1 MEPHRQHAK
10 AASRIKTN
18 EYKNQTNAFA
28 LLKAI
33 CTYIGC
39 RKKYRSR
46 DFCVALVSQLPAPL
60 LQCGVGFCNVGG
72 LTSQA
77 VSGGSKRWPQ
87 CQSGVKRRGV
97 KGECC
102 LRVECF
108 SAAAFVSPR
117 RRIWYLLLGTA
128 VSRCSLCQW
137 LQVVQF
143 QYGIYC
149 WGLLCP
155 AVHFVSGSKSFSFNM
170 VFIVGDCCV
179 PLFTLS
185 VAPSR
190 SVSIWYLLLG
200 TAVSRCSLCQ
210 WLQVVQFL
218 SGCS

>member
-18 EYKNQTNAFA
+18 ENKNQTNAFA

-33 CTYIGC
+33 CTCTGC
-39 RKKYRSR
+39 LKKYRSR

-60 LQCGVGFCNVGG
+60 LQSGVGFCNVGG

-97 KGECC
+97 KAECC

-128 VSRCSLCQW
+128 VSRCS
-137 LQVVQF
+137 
-143 QYGIYC
+143 
-149 WGLLCP
+149 
-155 AVHFVSGSKSFSFNM
+155 
-170 VFIVGDCCV
+170 
-179 PLFTLS
+179 TLS

-190 SVSIWYLLLG
+190 SVS
-200 TAVSRCSLCQ
+200 Q
-210 WLQVVQFL
+210 WLQLKSTLHSRVVTECDPHVQHTDEAFI
-218 SGCS
+218 SIDR